1 MPRVIKFAAVSPRH
15 LNLNGDLG
23 NLLVLQKRLAWRNV
37 ESSIT
42 ELSGSDGLTGFDFVL
57 LGHGSKAAWSQ
68 LLQENP
74 RLLQDVVSYIN
85 NGGAVLA
92 VASAADQLQPLLTS
106 VPVRTGEWESRFV
119 REDDVVGYLNTSS
132 KADYLVWHQNAV
144 LTQLHGP
151 VLAKNPKLADEIIS
165 KNGWADIA
173 NRNDEL
179 IEVDNLAAQ
188 SRESAFER

>member
-1 MPRVIKFAAVSPRH
+1 MPKVIKFAAVSPRH

-23 NLLVLQKRLAWRNV
+23 NLLVLQKRLAWRKV

-42 ELSGSDGLTGFDFVL
+42 DVLGSDGLPGFDFVL

-74 RLLQDVVSYIN
+74 RLLQDVLSYIN
-85 NGGAVLA
+85 NGVAVLA

-106 VPVRTGEWESRFV
+106 VPVRTGKWESQFV

-132 KADYLVWHQNAV
+132 KADYIVWHQNAL

-173 NRNDEL
+173 NLSDEL
-179 IEVDNLAAQ
+179 IDVDNLATQ
-188 SRESAFER
+188 SRKSAFEH